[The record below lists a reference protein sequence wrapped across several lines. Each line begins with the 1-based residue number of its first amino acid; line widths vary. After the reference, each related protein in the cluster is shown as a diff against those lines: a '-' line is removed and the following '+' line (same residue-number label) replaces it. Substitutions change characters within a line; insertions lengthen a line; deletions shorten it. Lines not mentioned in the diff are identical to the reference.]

1 METKPGIKV
10 NVKKFIELIDFRS
23 IPKYLIVLVLGLSL
37 VSTIASLIVPWFT
50 KNIVDLMTVK
60 SLDFKTVLL
69 LIVSFIVQAA
79 SSGFSTYFLAYLG
92 EKVVANLRK
101 RLWNKTLVLPV
112 SYFDQHR
119 SGETISRI
127 NNDTAVIKDLISV
140 QLVSIFTGVVS
151 LVGSLAVL
159 FYLDWSMT
167 LVMLSS
173 VPIIFFIMRP
183 IGRKMYS
190 ISKNLQGETANFTSL
205 LTQVVSEIRLVK
217 AYVAELVE
225 KKNGERKI
233 DHLFQVSLKEAKWTA
248 ILQPLMS
255 FVMMFMLVVIIGYG
269 GYRVAS
275 GALSAGDL
283 VAFILY
289 LFQII
294 MPLTMM
300 TRFFTSVQKA
310 MGATERLIQILDHEQ
325 EEVVPKN
332 KKIDLSLPI
341 HFDRVKFAYPDHE
354 TVIHG
359 VSFTIQPGKVT
370 AIVGPS
376 GSGKTTLFA
385 LLERFYEPTE
395 GEIRLGDTP
404 LSEFGLHQWRSC
416 ISYVSQESPLLAGTV
431 RENICYAM
439 DRDVS
444 DEELERAA
452 KLAYADEFIKQLPKG
467 FDTEVGERGI
477 MLSGGQRQRI
487 AIARAI
493 LHDPK
498 ILMLDEA
505 TSALDSTS
513 EQVVQEA
520 LQNLMKGRTTLVIAH
535 RLSTV
540 VDADQILVLEKGKL
554 TGIGNHE
561 QLLNDHELYQKLVE
575 QQFKWELQNGAR
587 QVSYKNQWT

>member
-1 METKPGIKV
+1 MEKKPDMKINIKR
-10 NVKKFIELIDFRS
+10 FIKLIDFKVL
-23 IPKYLIVLVLGLSL
+23 PKHLIVLVLGLSL
-37 VSTIASLIVPWFT
+37 ISTIAGLVVPWFT
-50 KNIVDLMTVK
+50 KNLVDVMTVSK
-60 SLDFKTVLL
+60 LDLTTIFI
-69 LIVSFIVQAA
+69 LIGAFIIQAA
-79 SSGFSTYFLAYLG
+79 AGGFSTYYLAYLG
-92 EKVVANLRK
+92 EKVVSNLRK
-101 RLWNKTLVLPV
+101 RLWNKTLLLPV
-112 SYFDQHR
+112 SYFDQNR

-140 QLVSIFTGVVS
+140 QLVSIFTGIIS
-151 LVGSLAVL
+151 LFGSLAIL

-167 LVMLSS
+167 LVMLTS
-173 VPIIFFIMRP
+173 VPIIFLVMRP

-190 ISKNLQGETANFTSL
+190 ISKNLQGEMAHFTSL
-205 LTQVVSEIRLVK
+205 MTQVVSEIRLVK
-217 AYVAELVE
+217 AYVAEPVE
-225 KKNGERKI
+225 KKHGEKRI
-233 DHLFQVSLKEAKWTA
+233 DHLFKVSLKEAKLTA

-269 GYRVAS
+269 GYRVAT

-294 MPLTMM
+294 MPLTML
-300 TRFFTSVQKA
+300 TRFMTSVQKA
-310 MGATERLIQILDHEQ
+310 MGATERINHILENEQ
-325 EEVVPKN
+325 EEMDVKEKRVDP
-332 KKIDLSLPI
+332 SLPI
-341 HFDRVKFAYPDHE
+341 YFDHVKFSYSENDW
-354 TVIHG
+354 VIDD

-370 AIVGPS
+370 ALVGPS
-376 GSGKTTLFA
+376 GSGKTTIFS
-385 LLERFYEPTE
+385 LLERFYPIAE

-404 LSEFGLHQWRSC
+404 LSEFGLREWRSC
-416 ISYVSQESPLLAGTV
+416 ISYVSQESPLLAGTI

-439 DRDVS
+439 EREVT
-444 DEELERAA
+444 DEELNRAA
-452 KLAYADEFIKQLPKG
+452 KLAYADEFIQELPNG

-513 EQVVQEA
+513 EKVVQDA
-520 LQNLMKGRTTLVIAH
+520 LQNLMKGRTTVVIAH

-554 TGIGNHE
+554 TGVGTHE
-561 QLLNDHELYQKLVE
+561 ELLNNHSLYQKLVK
-575 QQFKWELQNGAR
+575 QQFKWEKSL
-587 QVSYKNQWT
+587 

>member
-1 METKPGIKV
+1 MEQTRPAVKV
-10 NVKKFIELIDFRS
+10 TLKQFIDLVDLRALPKFLVVLI
-23 IPKYLIVLVLGLSL
+23 LGLSL
-37 VSTIASLIVPWFT
+37 VSTIASLVVPWFT
-50 KNIVDLMTVK
+50 KNIIDVMTVK
-60 SLDFKTVLL
+60 SLDLKTILL
-69 LIVSFIVQAA
+69 LLGSFIIQAA
-79 SSGFSTYFLAYLG
+79 SAGFSTYFLAFLG

-112 SYFDQHR
+112 SYFDHHQ
-119 SGETISRI
+119 SGETVSRI
-127 NNDTAVIKDLISV
+127 NNDTAVIKNLISV
-140 QLVSIFTGVVS
+140 ELVSIFTGVISLIGS
-151 LVGSLAVL
+151 LVVL
-159 FYLDWSMT
+159 LYLDWSMT
-167 LVMLSS
+167 LVMLTS

-190 ISKNLQGETANFTSL
+190 ISKSLQGEMASFTSL

-217 AYVAELVE
+217 AYVAEQVE
-225 KKNGERKI
+225 KKNGEQKI

-248 ILQPLMS
+248 VLQPMMS

-300 TRFFTSVQKA
+300 TRFVTSVQKA
-310 MGATERLIQILDHEQ
+310 MGATERLMQILDHEQ
-325 EEVVPKN
+325 EEVNSGN
-332 KKIDLSLPI
+332 KKIDLSQPI
-341 HFDRVKFAYPDHE
+341 HFDQVKFAYPDHE

-359 VSFTIQPGKVT
+359 VSFTIHPGKIT

-385 LLERFYEPTE
+385 LLERFYQPTE
-395 GEIRLGDTP
+395 GAIRLGDTP
-404 LSEFGLHQWRSC
+404 LSEFGLRQWRSE
-416 ISYVSQESPLLAGTV
+416 ISYVSQESPLLAGTI
-431 RENICYAM
+431 RENICYGM
-439 DRDVS
+439 DREVS

-452 KLAYADEFIKQLPKG
+452 ELAYADEFIRQLPNG

-513 EQVVQEA
+513 EKVVQEA

-540 VDADQILVLEKGKL
+540 VDADQILVLEKGRV
-554 TGIGNHE
+554 TGMGNHE
-561 QLLNDHELYQKLVE
+561 QLLRDHPLYRKLVE
-575 QQFKWELQNGAR
+575 QQFKWELQNGRA
-587 QVSYKNQWT
+587 S